1 MIPPTFRYERAATVE
16 EALASL
22 ASHGD
27 EAKVWPAGTRCC
39 R

>member
-1 MIPPTFRYERAATVE
+1 MMTPTFRYERAASVE
-16 EALASL
+16 EALALL

-27 EAKVWPAGTRCC
+27 EAKCSPAATRCC